1 MSNCDH
7 QKNKPIG
14 NKRPEIEYSMT
25 TVDTEE
31 PIGDWR
37 LITTAAVTVV
47 GRYFGLRT
55 LGVGQYGALLTST
68 SLVWFDA
75 LYDD

>member
-1 MSNCDH
+1 MSNCHH

-14 NKRPEIEYSMT
+14 DRRPEIEYPMT

-47 GRYFGLRT
+47 GKVFGLRT
-55 LGVGQYGALLTST
+55 LDVGSIINIYVVGM
-68 SLVWFDA
+68 V
-75 LYDD
+75 